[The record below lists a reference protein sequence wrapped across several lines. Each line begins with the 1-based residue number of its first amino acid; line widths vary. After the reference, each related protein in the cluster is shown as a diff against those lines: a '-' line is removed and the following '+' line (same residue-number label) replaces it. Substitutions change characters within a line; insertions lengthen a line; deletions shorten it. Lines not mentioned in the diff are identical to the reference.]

1 MPTEDAPTVATFGL
15 RGPVRLMS
23 SAISEWD
30 VERQEWRPPVH
41 HRTFIFDERGRATEF
56 DQSGTSGAVHR
67 TQYHYDSDGRLS
79 EVHAGPVGGQP
90 WITRYSYDNLDRV
103 VRVARTSDTGVEAF
117 QETRSYDEQGRC
129 TVIESLPE
137 GLDGYGVVGSEQ
149 AYGAPGARTQT
160 TYYDEHGWSMLSL
173 FHDAANQ
180 VVRRVRFVRDAEG
193 RTTLEESSIGD
204 ASPLGESALAQL
216 PPDDRAKMLELVRFA
231 FDTVST
237 KFTYNPQGLVI
248 ERVTNMGRLA
258 EDRHVYE
265 YDEHGNSVLESCHE
279 QTREIGF
286 EDDGTQQ
293 AHSER
298 TRWHET
304 QMTYVYDGQGNWIER
319 VVSSRQHPD
328 ASFTLASIDRRV
340 IEYY

>member
-1 MPTEDAPTVATFGL
+1 MRSGDAPTVATSGL
-15 RGPVRLMS
+15 QGRVRVMS
-23 SAISEWD
+23 SEISEWD
-30 VERQEWRPPVH
+30 ATAQEWRPPVH
-41 HRTFIFDERGRATEF
+41 HKKFIFDERGRATEV

-67 TQYHYDSDGRLS
+67 TQYHYDAGGRLS
-79 EVHAGPVGGQP
+79 EVHAGPAGGQP
-90 WITRYSYDNLDRV
+90 WITRYSYDDQDRV
-103 VRVARTSDTGVEAF
+103 VRVSRTSDKGVEAF

-129 TVIESLPE
+129 TVVESLPE

-160 TYYDEHGWSMLSL
+160 TYYDEHGRSVQSV

-180 VVRRVRFVRDAEG
+180 IVRRVRFVRDAEG

-216 PPDDRAKMLELVRFA
+216 SPDDREKMLELVRFA
-231 FDTVST
+231 FDTIST
-237 KFTYNPQGLVI
+237 KFTYNADGLVT

-258 EDRHVYE
+258 EDRHVYQ
-265 YDEHGNSVLESCHE
+265 YDEHGNSVLESWHE

-286 EDDGTQQ
+286 EDDGTLQ
-293 AHSER
+293 AHSEH
-298 TRWHET
+298 TLWHET
-304 QMTYVYDGQGNWIER
+304 QMTYVYDAHGNWIER
-319 VVSSRQHPD
+319 VVSSRQSPD
-328 ASFTLASIDRRV
+328 APFTLGNVDRRV